1 MSFFGDISN
10 EEFKRQALVIKNSQS
25 SAWDALNLNEYC
37 RNMSYG
43 GNKKDIKYIEEKIS
57 KYLASPLLD
66 NFTNI
71 DNIDLQGSTIATNIL
86 LMPNADINYIIASM
100 FKDKINCIAD
110 IAYIEE
116 SIAKQEQLI
125 ASFENKVARL
135 LQLTEE
141 LDIILSVQ
149 CPKYKSQSSIIIQF
163 IDKEFHEFLYLDE
176 DVKSYLHNIKSKIKS
191 GIIYGNT
198 NRSNTVERRY
208 IFNKSF
214 LPIDKIIDKYYK
226 NIHLQLVN
234 HICNKIT
241 KINIILNLR
250 GIQIEDAE
258 IIYLRDIIYL
268 QDTDSADNY
277 ITYLHRMDA
286 FITQW
291 HKKDLDCP
299 LYKFYKNKSIIL
311 SYIDLSE
318 YKDFL
323 LKHIIKI
330 DIYSY
335 WDTYFRDIE
344 FYQMAIILIANKIHY
359 DILCK
364 KYEIAPYEDGG
375 ISFLLESF
383 SDESFNIFSKEVES
397 DFALLRL

>member
-25 SAWDALNLNEYC
+25 SAWDALNLNDYC

-66 NFTNI
+66 NFANI
-71 DNIDLQGSTIATNIL
+71 DNIDLQGSTIATNML

-100 FKDKINCIAD
+100 FKDKIN
-110 IAYIEE
+110 
-116 SIAKQEQLI
+116 
-125 ASFENKVARL
+125 
-135 LQLTEE
+135 
-141 LDIILSVQ
+141 
-149 CPKYKSQSSIIIQF
+149 
-163 IDKEFHEFLYLDE
+163 
-176 DVKSYLHNIKSKIKS
+176 
-191 GIIYGNT
+191 
-198 NRSNTVERRY
+198 
-208 IFNKSF
+208 
-214 LPIDKIIDKYYK
+214 
-226 NIHLQLVN
+226 
-234 HICNKIT
+234 
-241 KINIILNLR
+241 IILNLR
-250 GIQIEDAE
+250 GIQIEDAD

-268 QDTDSADNY
+268 QDTDSADSY
-277 ITYLHRMDA
+277 ITYLHRMNA

-364 KYEIAPYEDGG
+364 KYEITPYEDGG